1 MKLFCDIGLGSIYS
15 IKQSILTDRGETV
28 QIFKNKWFSKF
39 AREEGILDKE
49 LCEAVRDANRG
60 LIDVDYG
67 GGVIKQRIARPHEG
81 KSGGFRSIILYRQDE
96 KAVFVFGFPKKD
108 KDNIKIDEVRWFKK
122 MAKSTFALSEDQLA
136 KLIKAGDFRPVK
148 YHEQD

>member
-1 MKLFCDIGLGSIYS
+1 M
-15 IKQSILTDRGETV
+15 